1 LAKIAVALEQ
11 ALRQRALTGAGGRTQ
26 GRVLATGKGWKV
38 EDVICTHGP
47 RDRSFAEQHKNY
59 SIAIVVSGSFQ
70 YQGEGARELMAPGS
84 FMLGWAGQE
93 FECRH
98 EHGTGD
104 RCIAFS
110 FTPEYFEQL
119 AADGTQHSGM
129 RSGTADFRKLRLPPM
144 RAFSKLVARAC
155 GGLFE
160 EADTP
165 WEEIGLQLAGQTLQ
179 LVKHGALPSNPAN
192 IPPSSEARVTR
203 ALRRIEHH
211 IHDGLDVGIDRLAAE
226 AGLSPYHFLRTF
238 ERVTGTTPHQYI
250 LRTRLREA
258 AVRLAAEP
266 EKVLDVALDCG
277 FGDVS
282 NFNRAFRT
290 EFGMSPRAYRKGSR
304 PASTIVAG
312 WSDGNL
318 TCRLRY
324 LSSSGL

>member
-11 ALRQRALTGAGGRTQ
+11 ALRKRALTGAGGRVS
-26 GRVLATGKGWKV
+26 GSLLAAGEGWKV

-70 YQGEGARELMAPGS
+70 YQGDGVRELMTPGS

-119 AADGTQHSGM
+119 AADTGAGSGN
-129 RSGTADFRKLRLPPM
+129 GFQTLRVPPL
-144 RAFSKLVARAC
+144 RALSPLVAQAC
-155 GGLFE
+155 AGLTDH
-160 EADTP
+160 ADAS
-165 WEEIGLQLAGQTLQ
+165 WEELGLQLAGKTLE
-179 LVKHGALPSNPAN
+179 LVQHGYLGSRSSIA
-192 IPPSSEARVTR
+192 PPSSEARVTR
-203 ALRRIEHH
+203 ALRMIESH
-211 IHDGLDVGIDRLAAE
+211 IHGGLGTGAEALGMERLAAE
-226 AGLSPYHFLRTF
+226 AGLSPYHFLRMF
-238 ERVTGTTPHQYI
+238 ERITGTTPHQYI
-250 LRTRLREA
+250 LRMRLREA
-258 AVRLAAEP
+258 ALRLADSP
-266 EKVLDVALDCG
+266 EKVLDIALDCG

-290 EFGMSPRAYRKGSR
+290 EFGVNPRAYRRTHGVQDHS
-304 PASTIVAG
+304 A
-312 WSDGNL
+312 
-318 TCRLRY
+318 
-324 LSSSGL
+324 